1 MSLILSR
8 VKEILFLL
16 LSISTILFSFC
27 SPKPYLISDLFR
39 GTNIEKD
46 IINRCVA
53 VVATDRL
60 EYIICEAEQNRVH
73 IKVIPSSDIN
83 ATMVVTLEDLSQSSP
98 LGDIIDR
105 NINQVNIS
113 ISYKI
118 YPEITAEMANKNRPF
133 QFSFRSLDSE
143 KYRVEG
149 LIIVSKYIIKN
160 ISGRDKLR

>member
-16 LSISTILFSFC
+16 FFISTILFSFC
-27 SPKPYLISDLFR
+27 SPKPYLVSDLFR
-39 GTNIEKD
+39 DANIEKD

-60 EYIICEAEQNRVH
+60 EYIICEAEWNRVH
-73 IKVIPSSDIN
+73 IKIIPSSDRN
-83 ATMVVTLEDLSQSSP
+83 ATMVVTLEDVSQSSP
-98 LGDIIDR
+98 LVDIIDR
-105 NINQVNIS
+105 SIRQVNIS
-113 ISYKI
+113 IAYEISPKI
-118 YPEITAEMANKNRPF
+118 TSEMAKNDRAF
-133 QFSFRSLDSE
+133 RFAFRSLDTE
-143 KYRVEG
+143 KYRTEG